1 MVTFSRSDD
10 NNRKKRKTFLNG
22 DGDDG
27 DGDTNDMPGLVDSYE
42 PVSDET
48 EISRSLDGVKD
59 LLPFLGCLPV
69 AGSAVRIIKSVTR

>member
-22 DGDDG
+22 DGDG
-27 DGDTNDMPGLVDSYE
+27 DDDDTNDMPGLDSYE

-48 EISRSLDGVKD
+48 EISRSFDGVKD
-59 LLPFLGCLPV
+59 LLPFLGCRMPV
-69 AGSAVRIIKSVTR
+69 R